1 MAAINQCGGMRP
13 GGRSARVQA
22 AVYQA
27 VTDLIGARGDER
39 VTIPAVAA
47 RAGVNPTSIYRRWG
61 DAQRLLEAVAVA
73 RLTADSALPDT
84 GGLRGDLAAWAER
97 LLADIT
103 KPDGLASL
111 RTVVNIV
118 DRGGRGLCLRERN
131 DQIAAILGRG
141 RARGDPA
148 PTPTQVIDHLV
159 APLYFRVLFG
169 IEPTDAAYARSLVD
183 TLLADAARV
192 PAPM

>member
-1 MAAINQCGGMRP
+1 MAAINQGSVRP

-27 VTDLIGARGDER
+27 VGELISERGHEH
-39 VTIPAVAA
+39 VTIPAVAV

-61 DAQRLLEAVAVA
+61 DAQRLLAAVAVT

-84 GGLRGDLAAWAER
+84 GSLRGDLTAWAKG
-97 LLADIT
+97 LLADIS

-111 RTVVNIV
+111 RTVVNAA
-118 DRGGRGLCLRERN
+118 DRHGRGLCLRERN
-131 DQIAAILGRG
+131 DQVAAMLQRG
-141 RARGDPA
+141 RDRGEFS
-148 PTPTQVIDHLV
+148 PTLPQVIDHLV

-169 IEPTDAAYARSLVD
+169 IQPTDDAYAEALVD
-183 TLLADAARV
+183 KVLTAAV
-192 PAPM
+192 P

>member
-1 MAAINQCGGMRP
+1 MAAIEQRSAVRP

-27 VTDLIGARGDER
+27 VTDLIGEQGHEH

-61 DAQRLLEAVAVA
+61 DARQLLAAVAVT
-73 RLTADSALPDT
+73 RLTADGALPDT
-84 GGLRGDLAAWAER
+84 GSLRGDLTAWAEG
-97 LLADIT
+97 LLADIS

-111 RTVVNIV
+111 RTVVNAA
-118 DRGGRGLCLRERN
+118 DRHCRGLCLRERN
-131 DQIAAILGRG
+131 DQVAAMLQRG
-141 RARGDPA
+141 RDRGEPSLA
-148 PTPTQVIDHLV
+148 LPEVVDHLV

-169 IEPTDAAYARSLVD
+169 IQPTDEAYAEALVD
-183 TLLADAARV
+183 KLLADAA
-192 PAPM
+192 P